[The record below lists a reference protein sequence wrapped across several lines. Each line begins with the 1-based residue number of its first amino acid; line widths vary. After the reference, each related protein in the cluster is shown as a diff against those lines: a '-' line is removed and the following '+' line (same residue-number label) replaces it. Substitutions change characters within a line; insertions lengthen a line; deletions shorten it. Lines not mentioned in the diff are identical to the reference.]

1 MEISRRTIVT
11 AAVGGAGLII
21 GQNAVATSKTPL
33 AAKPAPQPLNGKWS
47 GEGFPVTEHVLKTER
62 HTTFYLA
69 CGASDAPLIIFV
81 HGWPELSHSWR
92 HQLPV
97 FAALGFRAIAP
108 DMRGYGRSTVH
119 PNKTDYRLE
128 ENATDMLELL
138 KGLGRDKAIWV
149 GHDWGSPVVWAIA
162 SHWPERCHAVAN
174 LCVPYM
180 PNDLSVISFVDRSIY
195 PADKYPVGQWDYF
208 LFYQE
213 NFEKARAD
221 FEGNVAATVK
231 LLFRKGNPA
240 GQGKPAFTASV
251 RANGGW
257 FGGAPAAPDLPRDP
271 DVLTESDVD
280 TYTESLTRNGFTGPN
295 SWYMNS
301 EANVAFNKKSVDGGR
316 INVPVLFLHAEYD
329 YTCQTATGSLADP
342 MRASCPDLTVMVVK
356 TGHWMA
362 QENPVVVNKALA
374 AWISAK
380 LPAVWRG

>member
-1 MEISRRTIVT
+1 MDISRRALCT
-11 AAVGGAGLII
+11 AALGGAGLAI
-21 GQNAVATSKTPL
+21 GQAAVAMPKASIATEAAPL
-33 AAKPAPQPLNGKWS
+33 ALAGKWS
-47 GEGFPVTEHVLKTER
+47 GEGFPVTEHVLKTDR

-69 CGASDAPLIIFV
+69 CGANDAPLIIFV

-108 DMRGYGRSTVH
+108 DMRGYGRSTLH
-119 PNKTDYRLE
+119 PEKSDYSLQ
-128 ENATDMLELL
+128 NSTADMIELL
-138 KGLGRDKAIWV
+138 DALGRKQAIWV

-162 SHWPERCHAVAN
+162 SHHPERCHAVAN
-174 LCVPYM
+174 LCVPYL

-195 PADKYPVGQWDYF
+195 PIDKYAVGQWDYF
-208 LFYQE
+208 FFYQE
-213 NFEKARAD
+213 HFDKARSD

-240 GQGKPAFTASV
+240 GAGKPAFTASI

-257 FGGAPAAPDLPRDP
+257 FGGAQAAPDLPRDA

-280 TYTESLTRNGFTGPN
+280 VYTESLTRNGFTGPD
-295 SWYMNS
+295 SWYMNN
-301 EANVAFNKKSVDGGR
+301 EANAAFGRKSLDGGR
-316 INVPVLFLHAEYD
+316 ISLPVLFLHAEYD
-329 YTCQTATGSLADP
+329 YTCQTVTGTLANP
-342 MRASCPDLTVMVVK
+342 MRASCPDLTEMVVA

-362 QENPVVVNKALA
+362 QENPVVVNKALT

-380 LPAVWRG
+380 LPAIWRG